1 MLDVYD
7 STLGDYKFVP
17 FDFNPDASGNAN
29 PGFGLYGQNTV
40 DGVGNPIRVWK
51 FDITRYVQ
59 NILTKQEPLH
69 DFRLFTTQTATGRI
83 KDAVITIPAIPIC
96 QSKLIRDLLSAELR

>member
-1 MLDVYD
+1 MALMLDVYD
-7 STLGDYKFVP
+7 STLGDYKYIP
-17 FDFNPDASGNAN
+17 YDFNVDENGNAD
-29 PGFGLYGQNTV
+29 PAFGLYGQNTV

-69 DFRLFTTQTATGRI
+69 DFRLYTTQTAYGRI
-83 KDAVITIPAIPIC
+83 KQGV
-96 QSKLIRDLLSAELR
+96 LSNTGAYTYCRRKS